1 MANIVVEDR
10 AGEDAPGGHL
20 FVRNGEAEVVADG
33 VVLVS
38 QFLISIFYFCAFLD
52 QDNQYTLFR

>member
-33 VVLVS
+33 GEVELERVDEKRVDE
-38 QFLISIFYFCAFLD
+38 QRVD
-52 QDNQYTLFR
+52 